1 MRMLLTALALVVA
14 PAMGGIPDDP
24 KSCIAVAGVA
34 VDDEWCRSSCGATT
48 PNCPESVCVCGDQAK
63 AAVLA
68 VPAAVPGAVPA
79 AVPEEASAQAAP
91 AAAVKRTYAPELLGY
106 LENWNDVVWW
116 DNGIPHNCLQ
126 GCFEAKK
133 LLNATAPYSAI
144 NYGFIFFTNK
154 PSPDQH
160 NCKATKNQTQAQ
172 VCPAWDGKALYM
184 SKKSKDGSHAID
196 ADTTLENMTAGLVA
210 IAEAVRLGRMHP
222 DGPKRVKIA
231 VGGWSD
237 YSRFGSAK
245 GAKAAAALAAK
256 AVQYTFADG
265 IDIDLEHLT
274 DLATIPVQGQPEG
287 GEGNEYGF
295 LAAFITALRAE
306 LDDVATH
313 WRGTA
318 KARKASL
325 QRQFAEMDDWSKEAF
340 GAYVNTSLH
349 YIDEVANNPVPHLE
363 ISWTTRFN
371 AFVPNHDSFNYV
383 KKWIRGKPK
392 NDSEPYGSDN
402 EGARLWPHVGDYV
415 DTVNIMAYDAANITF
430 DHAKILENFVAHG
443 VPAEKINMGFE
454 PGEQAAG
461 GEWQGKAVD
470 NDAARLVRDGGYG
483 GCMIWGANPSQ
494 VTNPIGRKACPEVA
508 KDMAEILKPAY
519 RFGPAPK
526 YTKVDHATG
535 WLKSVAK
542 NVWPPPVPS
551 TGSKNSG
558 NKLNAKVPPRGHL
571 MLLSSDEAAAHGP
584 TRPSLR
590 RPRANALVPSAADQ
604 IV

>member
-160 NCKATKNQTQAQ
+160 NCKATKNMTQAQ

-184 SKKSKDGSHAID
+184 SKKSKDGSHAVD
-196 ADTTLENMTAGLVA
+196 AETTLDNMTAGLVA

-222 DGPKRVKIA
+222 AGPKRVKIA

-265 IDIDLEHLT
+265 IDIDLEHMT
-274 DLATIPVQGQPEG
+274 DLATIPVQGG

-383 KKWIRGKPK
+383 KKWIRGK
-392 NDSEPYGSDN
+392 
-402 EGARLWPHVGDYV
+402 
-415 DTVNIMAYDAANITF
+415 
-430 DHAKILENFVAHG
+430 AKT
-443 VPAEKINMGFE
+443 P
-454 PGEQAAG
+454 
-461 GEWQGKAVD
+461 
-470 NDAARLVRDGGYG
+470 
-483 GCMIWGANPSQ
+483 
-494 VTNPIGRKACPEVA
+494 
-508 KDMAEILKPAY
+508 
-519 RFGPAPK
+519 
-526 YTKVDHATG
+526 
-535 WLKSVAK
+535 
-542 NVWPPPVPS
+542 
-551 TGSKNSG
+551 
-558 NKLNAKVPPRGHL
+558 
-571 MLLSSDEAAAHGP
+571 
-584 TRPSLR
+584 
-590 RPRANALVPSAADQ
+590 
-604 IV
+604 